1 MTDHDSLFAELR
13 SLNERLSGIER
24 TLSMIAVQEEKISSL
39 KSQVDGMWRKYDAE
53 FGPNGSVTAIKMY
66 QAGCPADSFK
76 RNIAQIWGAIG
87 LVIALIGA
95 IKIWG

>member
-13 SLNERLSGIER
+13 SLNDRLSGIER

-39 KSQVDGMWRKYDAE
+39 KSQVDVMWRKYDAE
-53 FGPNGSVTAIKMY
+53 FGPNGSVTAIKLY
-66 QAGCPADSFK
+66 QAACPAESFK
-76 RNIAQIWGAIG
+76 RNIAQVWGAIG